1 MEAGRGR
8 IGRTEGDGPGSD
20 EFVAVISRMNPETRE
35 FRASAHRWFG
45 ALVAVQAAHSVEES
59 VFGLYD
65 LLPYIRWM
73 DDVFEG
79 GAFTLFVT
87 LNTLFVLFGAWAYL
101 ARVRPGAPTAGLFVM
116 LFVVIETLN
125 GILHPAWSL
134 LAGAYIPGTATA
146 PLLLVVS
153 LMLLR
158 SWKGAEPVRSM
169 PA

>member
-1 MEAGRGR
+1 
-8 IGRTEGDGPGSD
+8 
-20 EFVAVISRMNPETRE
+20 MNPETRE

-101 ARVRPGAPTAGLFVM
+101 ARVRP
-116 LFVVIETLN
+116 
-125 GILHPAWSL
+125 
-134 LAGAYIPGTATA
+134 
-146 PLLLVVS
+146 LVVS